1 MFSVLL
7 NVGKE
12 TRAEMSRVGTPMVTR
27 YIDTIAILR
36 KDVLL
41 ERENVQDKCVSISG
55 LNPTGLM

>member
-1 MFSVLL
+1 MFSALL

-12 TRAEMSRVGTPMVTR
+12 TRAEMSHVGMPMAMR

-41 ERENVQDKCVSISG
+41 ERENAQDKCVSTSG